1 MGYMFNSK
9 SKAAEHAQMHAA
21 KLLITDGALV
31 GLSRDDALEVVSYMQ
46 PKLAKAGEVLIRE
59 GETLHS
65 DFMILLM
72 EGEVTVESSVPA
84 AHDSM
89 VVSILGP
96 GSLIGDM
103 GVVDGGPRSATCTA
117 ATDLALAVLTR
128 DAIARLIDQAPAVAA
143 RLLMAM
149 AKRMADHLRETNR
162 KLMKF
167 AQVAKAIQQ
176 ELDAAHSV
184 NRRLL
189 DQISKSSA
197 GAPPVRPSAPADT

>member
-1 MGYMFNSK
+1 
-9 SKAAEHAQMHAA
+9 MHAA